1 MSTQPRPDPIRI
13 EGSGLACRDDVCI
26 TCSDIAVPVRIRSV
40 LAGALA
46 IVETAAGPEEI
57 SIALV
62 EARPGDLVLVHAK
75 EALTVVE
82 RAP

>member
-1 MSTQPRPDPIRI
+1 MSVQPLPDPVRV
-13 EGSGLACRDDVCI
+13 EGTGLACGDDVCI

-46 IVETAAGPEEI
+46 MVDTEAGPEEI